1 MTDNEPKNY
10 KIQNLV
16 LSETK
21 NRDKMAKF
29 LLKNV
34 DSETVLSCVMWNDA
48 LEITEPSTLRNGNI
62 VNIID
67 SEYNEKFSNYKIKEL
82 ELVEE
87 AMIGLSEEKR
97 ESYYNKI
104 LDLVNSF
111 KNEDLKEALLKVL
124 IGYEEKFKNGSAARV
139 HHHSYVGGLMQ
150 HIVECISIAKH
161 TMKAVPNK
169 VDEELVLASCI
180 AHDFGKMFEYITDLE
195 TGITS
200 TNELFIDEWISHLH
214 WGFSWANQNNLPK
227 LAHIIASHHGLKEW
241 GALVEPKS
249 NEAKLMHQVDMLSS
263 KLGKLTVDEL

>member
-1 MTDNEPKNY
+1 MEKIMTDNEPKNY

-34 DSETVLSCVMWNDA
+34 DSETVLSCVLWNDA

-111 KNEDLKEALLKVL
+111 KNGSSFAITKV
-124 IGYEEKFKNGSAARV
+124 
-139 HHHSYVGGLMQ
+139 
-150 HIVECISIAKH
+150 
-161 TMKAVPNK
+161 
-169 VDEELVLASCI
+169 
-180 AHDFGKMFEYITDLE
+180 
-195 TGITS
+195 
-200 TNELFIDEWISHLH
+200 W
-214 WGFSWANQNNLPK
+214 
-227 LAHIIASHHGLKEW
+227 
-241 GALVEPKS
+241 S
-249 NEAKLMHQVDMLSS
+249 NI
-263 KLGKLTVDEL
+263 